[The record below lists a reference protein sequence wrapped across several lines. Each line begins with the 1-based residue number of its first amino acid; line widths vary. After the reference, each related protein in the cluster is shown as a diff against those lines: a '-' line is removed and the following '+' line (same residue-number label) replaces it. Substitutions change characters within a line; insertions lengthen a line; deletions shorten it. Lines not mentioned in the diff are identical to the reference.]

1 MNKNRKKILSLWMSS
16 LVAVFGLTAGCSPGG
31 STDDEVTIPAGTSSG
46 THFLFSSQYDRLSVE
61 DNGAWT
67 KTKEGGLVYVAPGY
81 NNSGDVQ
88 NQSGDWD
95 WGWYEASATDVAT
108 RQSYVKQWN
117 HDTALDSVD
126 DRIYV
131 NVKAPTNSKFD
142 ISETDT
148 LVIQTGNASDTDSDP
163 GNGLDAHA
171 NTHNTYTLT
180 LQGGTQA
187 SDYSWSNVCTT
198 DQPLTAS
205 GNKYGLST
213 YYVALSSF
221 NCTSGSLS
229 NVKSN
234 LAEVMM
240 SVEYGKNASA
250 DNSTSNNTTA
260 LSLGFI
266 GFTKDGA
273 SSSGSAEYVLFASSY
288 GTISG
293 AVSEPYIKSKEGGD
307 IYGFSGGNFSYAGW
321 GVTSGSGGIPE
332 FQSYGAI
339 FQHTSAV
346 SASDY
351 FGWTV
356 KGPNNSTIDASN
368 TSKLVLQVG
377 NAQDA
382 SGNANSH
389 MVFVVDIKD
398 NSSSNLCS
406 YDLNLTANSRPGQS
420 AGGFYG
426 LQTYYI
432 DLSSFS
438 CSSGSMSALKP
449 GIAEVAIKVVGGKD
463 TSASAST
470 ANNATYPVFGL
481 IAFSK

>member
-1 MNKNRKKILSLWMSS
+1 
-16 LVAVFGLTAGCSPGG
+16 
-31 STDDEVTIPAGTSSG
+31 
-46 THFLFSSQYDRLSVE
+46 
-61 DNGAWT
+61 
-67 KTKEGGLVYVAPGY
+67 
-81 NNSGDVQ
+81 
-88 NQSGDWD
+88 
-95 WGWYEASATDVAT
+95 
-108 RQSYVKQWN
+108 
-117 HDTALDSVD
+117 
-126 DRIYV
+126 
-131 NVKAPTNSKFD
+131 
-142 ISETDT
+142 
-148 LVIQTGNASDTDSDP
+148 
-163 GNGLDAHA
+163 
-171 NTHNTYTLT
+171 
-180 LQGGTQA
+180 
-187 SDYSWSNVCTT
+187 
-198 DQPLTAS
+198 
-205 GNKYGLST
+205 
-213 YYVALSSF
+213 
-221 NCTSGSLS
+221 
-229 NVKSN
+229 VKSN

-240 SVEYGKNASA
+240 SVEYGKNISA
-250 DNSTSNNTTA
+250 DASSSNNLTA

-288 GTISG
+288 DTISG
-293 AVSEPYIKSKEGGD
+293 ASSEPYARSKEGGD
-307 IYGFSGGNFSYAGW
+307 IYGFAGGNFSYANW
-321 GVTSGSGGIPE
+321 GVTSGQGGIPE

-339 FQHTSAV
+339 FQHSSAV

-356 KGPNNSTIDASN
+356 KGPNNSTVDASN

-377 NAQDA
+377 NAQYAD
-382 SGNANSH
+382 GNNANSH

-438 CSSGSMSALKP
+438 CSSGSMTALKP

-463 TSASAST
+463 ASASAST
-470 ANNATYPVFGL
+470 SGNATYPVFGL